1 MKELFK
7 KDRFYSDKELIEQE
21 LTNMKEIN
29 GVFTEFQANQFL
41 FLFEKQ
47 RERLKNTFKYRLISQ
62 YKIDKT

>member
-1 MKELFK
+1 MDELFK

-29 GVFTEFQANQFL
+29 GIFTEFQANQFL

-47 RERLKNTFKYRLISQ
+47 KERLKNTYKYRLISQ
-62 YKIDKT
+62 YKKDSL